1 MRNRNKM
8 ASRVAYRHLKKEGF
22 LGAILNLFKED
33 EKTQERARPTVKV
46 WFHGNPMYGVDTREV
61 QKKIGLGNNNTAII
75 EFNGNKIKLSVS
87 RETYQQG
94 ENPNVMSDLFT
105 VVSATGVDE
114 KLSKRDLQKYLQ
126 GLMKES
132 RLADRKRDIFK
143 EPSGKNYRSRGLF

>member
-33 EKTQERARPTVKV
+33 EKTQQRARPTAKV
-46 WFHGNPMYGVDTREV
+46 WFHGNPMYGMDNMEIQR
-61 QKKIGLGNNNTAII
+61 KIGLGKNNTAIV

-94 ENPNVMSDLFT
+94 KNPNIMSDLFT

-114 KLSKRDLQKYLQ
+114 NLSKRDLQKYLQ

-132 RLADRKRDIFK
+132 RLTDRKRDIFK
-143 EPSGKNYRSRGLF
+143 EPSGKGYQPRSII